1 MSVKTKKVLSRI
13 KKKKI
18 LFLWEKVIFAF
29 VGNYFHGKQFSRAHQ
44 TLKSLE
50 TSSFLETKKS
60 LITLVTIYML
70 ETKKSCKKSINLK

>member
-29 VGNYFHGKQFSRAHQ
+29 VGNYFHGK
-44 TLKSLE
+44 
-50 TSSFLETKKS
+50 
-60 LITLVTIYML
+60 
-70 ETKKSCKKSINLK
+70 